1 MQHRILFV
9 SHTAALGGAEL
20 SLIDLVVPYRKTSE
34 VLIFDHGPLEE
45 KLKQKEVSFTVVT
58 ASKQLLNIKTSS
70 QLTALRSIP
79 DLFKLAHQVANKS
92 RQGFDFIHVN
102 SQKAL
107 VITALAS
114 LMGQLP
120 PIIWHLRDILT
131 AKHFSALNRQIA
143 VILANRCITRVIANS
158 QATASA
164 FIKAGGKPS
173 LVEVVYN
180 GIASEPFDLLSTEQC
195 EQVRKTLNIER
206 TPTIGVFSRLSFW
219 KGQHIVLQALNELPE
234 FHVLL
239 VGDALFGETDYV
251 EYLHS
256 LVQELGL
263 EERVHWLGF
272 RQDIPALMKVC
283 DYIVHPST
291 EPEPFGRVLVE
302 GLLAQKPV
310 IAAAAGGALEIIQD
324 GETGKLFPPN
334 DVKALIETIRK
345 LNSNPKQIKYFRQ
358 QGYAQARQKFS
369 LTESLETFAFHLEK
383 MSEVNL

>member
-1 MQHRILFV
+1 M

-20 SLIDLVVPYRKTSE
+20 SLIDLIVPYRETSE
-34 VLIFDHGPLEE
+34 VLILDYGPLEE
-45 KLKQKEVSFTVVT
+45 KLKEKEVSVAVIP
-58 ASKQLLNIKTSS
+58 SKHLVSIKTSS
-70 QLTALRSIP
+70 QLAALRSIP
-79 DLFKLAHQVANKS
+79 ELFRLARQVANKS

-102 SQKAL
+102 TQKSL

-114 LMGQLP
+114 LMGGTP

-143 VILANRCITRVIANS
+143 VMLANRCITRVIANS

-180 GIASEPFDLLSTEQC
+180 GIASEPFDLLPIDQS
-195 EQVRKTLNIER
+195 EQVRKALGIEEV
-206 TPTIGVFSRLSFW
+206 PVIGVFSRLSFW
-219 KGQHIVLQALNELPE
+219 KGQHIVLHALKELPE

-239 VGDALFGETDYV
+239 VGDALFGETEYV

-256 LVQELGL
+256 LIQDLGL
-263 EERVHWLGF
+263 EEHVHWLGF
-272 RQDIPALMKVC
+272 RQDIPALMQAC

-324 GETGKLFPPN
+324 GITGKLFPPG
-334 DVKALIETIRK
+334 DAKALAETIK
-345 LNSNPKQIKYFRQ
+345 TLNSNPEQIKYFRQ
-358 QGYAQARQKFS
+358 QGYAQARKKFS
-369 LTESLETFAFHLEK
+369 LAESLKTFAFHLEK
-383 MSEVNL
+383 LSEVNL

>member
-1 MQHRILFV
+1 MQHRILFI

-20 SLIDLVVPYRKTSE
+20 SLIDLIVPYCETSE

-45 KLKQKEVSFTVVT
+45 KLKQKEISVTVIP
-58 ASKQLLNIKTSS
+58 SKHLVGIKTNS
-70 QLTALRSIP
+70 QLAALRSIP
-79 DLFKLAHQVANKS
+79 ELFRLAHQVASKS
-92 RQGFDFIHVN
+92 KEGFDFIHVN
-102 SQKAL
+102 TQKSL
-107 VITALAS
+107 VIAALAS
-114 LMGQLP
+114 LMGELP

-131 AKHFSALNRQIA
+131 AKHFSPLNRKIA
-143 VILANRCITRVIANS
+143 VMLANKCITRVIANS

-180 GIASEPFDLLSTEQC
+180 GIASEPFDLLPIEQC
-195 EQVRKTLNIER
+195 KQVRKTLNIEEV
-206 TPTIGVFSRLSFW
+206 PIIGVFSRLSFW
-219 KGQHIVLQALNELPE
+219 KGQHIVLQALKELPE

-239 VGDALFGETDYV
+239 VGDALFGETEYV

-256 LVQELGL
+256 LVQELAL

-272 RQDIPALMKVC
+272 RQDIPALMQAC

-302 GLLAQKPV
+302 GLLARKPV

-324 GETGKLFPPN
+324 GITGKLFPPS
-334 DVKALIETIRK
+334 DTKALAETIK
-345 LNSNPKQIKYFRQ
+345 ALNSNPEQIKYFKQ
-358 QGYAQARQKFS
+358 QGYSQARQKFS
-369 LTESLETFAFHLEK
+369 LAKSLKTFSFHLEK
-383 MSEVNL
+383 LSEANF